1 MKRDADIKQSYARRH
16 EIERELRMKVPSLSE
31 FDAGKIAAAID
42 KHENFDRPQSLRV
55 TAGVLDTKLTLHTL
69 QQGGTK
75 KVVQKYPRSNM
86 LEKALKEIIREQQET
101 LFPLRKE
108 INIAYRKFFIG
119 FPSISGRPCSVPT
132 LGKELETLSP
142 EKRVELQKQLLEDF
156 RRRFIGFEQYLRKR
170 KRDVQQVLKKEWM
183 PLELR
188 RAFVAFDMLCMKSEW
203 FTPFYRLAGSHDGRM
218 RAGAWL
224 RRDPELRS
232 PAVHIAEEVDLQ
244 FMLRVQRAL
253 PWQLRH
259 NTLRYWIAL
268 FWYSHHCAAREPPYT
283 AETASTGVWQSF
295 CPPALLR

>member
-1 MKRDADIKQSYARRH
+1 MLIPALVLIRFYDFSMRLRGMKRDADIKQSYARRH

-253 PWQLRH
+253 PWQLRKLLPQ
-259 NTLRYWIAL
+259 TSEA
-268 FWYSHHCAAREPPYT
+268 S
-283 AETASTGVWQSF
+283 ET
-295 CPPALLR
+295 

>member
-1 MKRDADIKQSYARRH
+1 MLIPALVLIRFYDFSMRLRGMKRDADIKQSYARRH
-16 EIERELRMKVPSLSE
+16 EIERELRMKE

-75 KVVQKYPRSNM
+75 KV
-86 LEKALKEIIREQQET
+86 LEVLSA
-101 LFPLRKE
+101 
-108 INIAYRKFFIG
+108 
-119 FPSISGRPCSVPT
+119 
-132 LGKELETLSP
+132 TLSWSRKP
-142 EKRVELQKQLLEDF
+142 HQQ
-156 RRRFIGFEQYLRKR
+156 QYLRKR

-253 PWQLRH
+253 PWQLRKLLPQ
-259 NTLRYWIAL
+259 TSEA
-268 FWYSHHCAAREPPYT
+268 S
-283 AETASTGVWQSF
+283 ET
-295 CPPALLR
+295 